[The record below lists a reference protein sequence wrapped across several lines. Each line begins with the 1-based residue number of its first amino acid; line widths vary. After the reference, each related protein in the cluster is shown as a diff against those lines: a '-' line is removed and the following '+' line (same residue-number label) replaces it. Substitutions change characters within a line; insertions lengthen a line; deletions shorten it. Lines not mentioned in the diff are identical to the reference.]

1 MSTTQ
6 NIAGTSVQDCDGHAD
21 HSAYEVVF
29 RCTPQEAKDVL
40 ALGNEAY
47 VRGVG
52 TKRRASAVLRSKLVQ
67 DGQHPFA
74 VVVTC
79 CDSRVQP
86 VSAFSAQLGDLFVTR
101 TIGGYVGPVE
111 SASVEYGVA
120 HLGAPLVVV
129 LGHTHCGAVKA
140 AMEGGVTGIIATVTD
155 DIAAA
160 VGDTDDPREAE
171 CRNVRHSI
179 ERLLANDELS
189 VLVASGHVEVVGAL
203 YDIETGHVTWL

>member
-1 MSTTQ
+1 MSTQ
-6 NIAGTSVQDCDGHAD
+6 GIGGIPVRDCDGRDSHK
-21 HSAYEVVF
+21 VTF
-29 RCTPQEAKDVL
+29 RCSPQEAKDVL

-52 TKRRASAVLRSKLVQ
+52 TERRASAVLRTKLVQ
-67 DGQHPFA
+67 DGQHPYA
-74 VVVTC
+74 VIVTC

-129 LGHTHCGAVKA
+129 LGHTHCGAVQA
-140 AMEGGVTGIIATVTD
+140 ALDGGATGIIATVTD

-171 CRNVRHSI
+171 RRNVQHSI
-179 ERLLANDELS
+179 DRLLANEELAA
-189 VLVASGHVEVVGAL
+189 LVASDHVEVTGAI

>member
-1 MSTTQ
+1 MGEGHE
-6 NIAGTSVQDCDGHAD
+6 IA
-21 HSAYEVVF
+21 F
-29 RCTPQEAKDVL
+29 RCTPQAAKDVL

-47 VRGVG
+47 VRGGG
-52 TKRRASAVLRSKLVQ
+52 TGRRASAVLRTKLVQ
-67 DGQHPFA
+67 DGQHPYA
-74 VVVTC
+74 VIVTC

-129 LGHTHCGAVKA
+129 LGHTHCGAVQA
-140 AMEGGVTGIIATVTD
+140 ALEGGATGNIAVVVD

-160 VGDTDDPREAE
+160 VGDTSDPREAE
-171 CRNVRHSI
+171 RRNVRHSI
-179 ERLLANDELS
+179 ERLLDNEQLRALADEGRIEICGAMYDLS
-189 VLVASGHVEVVGAL
+189 SGV
-203 YDIETGHVTWL
+203 VTWL